1 MQVFFHPDFYQ
12 VYTSDPA
19 AEAGRMEAVV
29 AAIEPVVTF
38 HEPRPATMEE
48 IAAAHSA
55 GHIERVRSQGLYD
68 IAALA
73 AGGAVAAAEA
83 GMCAPAFALI
93 RPPGH
98 HASRD
103 NAWGFCYFNHMA
115 IALQGLKDR
124 ERIRSAFVLD
134 FDLHYGDGNVN
145 ILDGRSWVSIL
156 NPDDHDRRRYLD
168 TVARA
173 LAATDAD
180 VIAVSAG
187 FDNHLEDWG
196 GLLATDDY
204 RRMGGWV
211 REAAQRN
218 KGGCFGILEGG
229 YNHTVLGENV
239 AAFIDGLGEKL

>member
-29 AAIEPVVTF
+29 AVIESAVTF
-38 HEPRPATMEE
+38 QEPRPATMEE
-48 IAAAHSA
+48 IAAAHSP
-55 GHIERVRSQGLYD
+55 GHIEWVRSQGLFD

-73 AGGAVAAAEA
+73 AGGAVGAAEA
-83 GMCAPAFALI
+83 GMQAPAFALV

-98 HASRD
+98 HASAD
-103 NAWGFCYFNHMA
+103 SAWGFCYFNHMA
-115 IALQGLKDR
+115 IALHALKHRDL
-124 ERIRSAFVLD
+124 IHSAFVLD

-145 ILDGRSWVSIL
+145 ILGSRPWAAIL
-156 NPDDHDRRRYLD
+156 NPDDHDRRLYLEA
-168 TVARA
+168 VARA

-187 FDNHLEDWG
+187 FDNHLQDWG
-196 GLLATDDY
+196 GLLTTDDY
-204 RRMGGWV
+204 RRMGAWV
-211 REAAQRN
+211 RKAARRN

-229 YNHTVLGENV
+229 YNHVVLGQNV
-239 AAFIDGLGEKL
+239 VAFIDGLRDRR

>member
-19 AEAGRMEAVV
+19 AEAGRLEAVV

-38 HEPRPATMEE
+38 HEPRPASVEE
-48 IAAAHSA
+48 IAAAHSTS
-55 GHIERVRSQGLYD
+55 HIEWVRGQGLFD

-83 GMCAPAFALI
+83 GMHAPAFALV

-98 HASRD
+98 HASSD
-103 NAWGFCYFNHMA
+103 SAWGFCYFNHMA
-115 IALQGLKDR
+115 IALHALKRR
-124 ERIRSAFVLD
+124 ERIHSAFVLD

-145 ILDGRSWVSIL
+145 ILGGQSWVTLL
-156 NPDDHDRRRYLD
+156 NPDDHDRQRYLE
-168 TVARA
+168 TVAQA

-187 FDNHLEDWG
+187 FDNHLQDWG

-204 RRMGGWV
+204 RRMGAWV
-211 REAAQRN
+211 RAAAQRN
-218 KGGCFGILEGG
+218 QGGCFGILEGG
-229 YNHTVLGENV
+229 YNHVVLGKNV
-239 AAFIDGLGEKL
+239 AAFIEGLQDWR